1 MQRLRVHINAMM
13 RMGAMADLGLRHAGA
28 QRRGAAP
35 SPAMMGRRA
44 AYGAYQAAR
53 VAWYAGHYALAYR
66 SLAALGPPPWPV
78 GPVPDRAV
86 LMRDLAALFRRDLAN
101 MEAGL
106 YRAPLHSPWP
116 WRELRR
122 SRLFRRDLPA
132 VDRRRQDRQVV
143 ATADDPAL
151 ADLPVYFRQAFHFQT
166 GGYLTAESAELY
178 DMQVEVL
185 FTGAADAM
193 RRQVLP
199 DLRAALA
206 GRPPRGLRL
215 LDLACG
221 TGRFTATLKDNWP
234 GAQVTGLDLSQ
245 AYLEHA
251 RRRVGPRP
259 RMDWRQGAAEDLP
272 WPDGHFDSVSAV
284 FLFHEL
290 PRKVRARVAA
300 EMVRV
305 TRPGGAIV
313 LVDSLQKGARPDWDG
328 LLDLFPHGFHEP
340 YFRDYVQADLPALF
354 APHGAILQAEGTAF
368 LSKHQVFR
376 RRG

>member
-1 MQRLRVHINAMM
+1 MPHSGSARL
-13 RMGAMADLGLRHAGA
+13 ADR
-28 QRRGAAP
+28 RRGAPP
-35 SPAMMGRRA
+35 SPAMLGRRT
-44 AYGAYQAAR
+44 AYTAYQAVR
-53 VAWYAGHYALAYR
+53 VAWYAGHYALAFR
-66 SLAALGPPPWPV
+66 SLASLGPPPWPV
-78 GPVPDRAV
+78 GPVPDRAA
-86 LMRDLAALFRRDLAN
+86 LMRDLAGLFRRDLAN
-101 MEAGL
+101 MEACA
-106 YRAPLHSPWP
+106 YRAPIRAPSP

-122 SRLFRRDLPA
+122 SRLFRRDLPV
-132 VDRRRQDRQVV
+132 VDRRRQSREVIA
-143 ATADDPAL
+143 ATGDPALDEADL
-151 ADLPVYFRQAFHFQT
+151 ADLPAYFRQAFHFQT

-185 FTGAADAM
+185 FTGAAGAM

-199 DLRAALA
+199 EMRAALA
-206 GRPPRGLRL
+206 GRPQRRLRL

-234 GAQVTGLDLSQ
+234 GAQVTGLDLSP

-251 RRRVGPRP
+251 RRRAGPRP

-272 WPDGHFDSVSAV
+272 WPDGHFDAVSAV

-313 LVDSLQKGARPDWDG
+313 LVDSLQKGDRPDWDG

-354 APHGAILQAEGTAF
+354 APHGAALQTEGIAF

-376 RRG
+376 RHG